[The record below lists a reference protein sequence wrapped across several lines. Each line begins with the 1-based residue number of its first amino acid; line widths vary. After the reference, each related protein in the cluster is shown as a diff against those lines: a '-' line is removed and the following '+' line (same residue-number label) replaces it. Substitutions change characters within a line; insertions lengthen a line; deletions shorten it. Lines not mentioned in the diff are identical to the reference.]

1 MEELL
6 QSIANGAAFAAEL
19 AAVLVV
25 GYGVL
30 EAFVRTV
37 VGLARRG
44 TGHGQRKAIWRSFGM
59 WLVLGLEF
67 ELAADI
73 VRSVIAPTWEDLL
86 KLGAIAVIRTFLN
99 FFLEKDLEKAPAE
112 TIGPATSAGSSEAS
126 GPGVLQARASA
137 TPD

>member
-6 QSIANGAAFAAEL
+6 QNIAGGAAFAAEL

-30 EAFVRTV
+30 EAFVRTL

-73 VRSVIAPTWEDLL
+73 IRSVIAPTWEDLL

-99 FFLEKDLEKAPAE
+99 FFLEKDLENAKPE
-112 TIGPATSAGSSEAS
+112 TAGPAGSSEAS
-126 GPGVLQARASA
+126 GPGVPQARASA
-137 TPD
+137 APD